1 MKWWRSVVSQEIRK
15 ILAYRSDFWVTF
27 LGQTLIQLVVAR
39 ALWQSVFESQNVT
52 TMQGFTLER
61 LTLYYILAPIGT
73 RMLLGESFGYISREI
88 YDGTFT
94 KYLLYPLSFIQYKS
108 LTYLTNSLFFGLQL
122 FIAFILFQVLYAQT
136 PVSLEMVINL
146 LAGIG
151 LFFLGATVYLNLGM
165 CLELCSLWVDN
176 VWSLMVVLRF
186 LTACLGGGYIP
197 LSFYPGWAVRLMNM
211 TPFPYV
217 VSLPIRTIMGQSTT
231 SEILVG
237 MMMLMFWWL
246 VFRVAVHVIWKF
258 GQKSY
263 TGVGQ

>member
-39 ALWQSVFESQNVT
+39 ALWQSVFEANKVS
-52 TMQGFTLER
+52 TMQGFTLEG

-108 LTYLTNSLFFGLQL
+108 LTYLTNSLFFGLQIFMAVL
-122 FIAFILFQVLYAQT
+122 LFQLFYAKT
-136 PVSLEMVINL
+136 PVTFEMILHL
-146 LAGIG
+146 LTGIG
-151 LFFLGATVYLNLGM
+151 LFFLGATVYLSLGM

-197 LSFYPGWAVRLMNM
+197 LSFYPEWGVTLMKL

-217 VSLPIRTIMGQSTT
+217 VSLPIRTIMGQSTS
-231 SEILVG
+231 SEVVSGVLV
-237 MMMLMFWWL
+237 MVFWWF
-246 VFRVAVHVIWKF
+246 VFRIAVHIIWKF